1 MKPSLASQIY
11 TLLLQNTKGENA
23 FMTCDDLGYA
33 IFGQGFSVKKF
44 RLGHNGYIKMMKN
57 QMFKVSEIAT
67 SLGHSIIPSRKL
79 TKSKNRT
86 FMVTGWKIPMAN
98 DAEYVLKELLYKKQN
113 GEAKSASFN
122 RLLSKAKEQGMIT
135 SEKLKELELHQQ

>member
-23 FMTCDDLGYA
+23 FMTYDDLGHA
-33 IFGQGFSVKKF
+33 IFGQGFAVKKF
-44 RLGHNGYIKMMKN
+44 RYEYIRMMKT

-86 FMVTGWKIPMAN
+86 FIVTGWKIPMAD

-113 GEAKSASFN
+113 GDAKTASFN
-122 RLLSKAKEQGMIT
+122 RLLDTAKEKGMIT
-135 SEKLKELELHQQ
+135 SERLKELELHQ

>member
-23 FMTCDDLGYA
+23 FMTYDDLGYV
-33 IFGQGFSVKKF
+33 IFGQGYSIKKY
-44 RLGHNGYIKMMKN
+44 RTDMIHQMKSAMWN
-57 QMFKVSEIAT
+57 VSEIAT

-113 GEAKSASFN
+113 GDAKTASFN
-122 RLLSKAKEQGMIT
+122 RLLDTAKGQGMIAP
-135 SEKLKELELHQQ
+135 EKLKELELHN